1 MNERQFRKR
10 TDAESRARMEA
21 RREEKDRQKAQKRG
35 RVVWHS
41 NQGQGTF
48 NEGRNAHKRTKRPA
62 KRMTTPK
69 PVRPAHRVRL
79 AIVRPV
85 KVLTHAPRGRKGS
98 TTPAWIK
105 RARNRRRD
113 ALRRAVV

>member
-10 TDAESRARMEA
+10 TDEEARARMEA
-21 RREEKDRQKAQKRG
+21 RREEKERQRAQKRG
-35 RVVWHS
+35 KVVWHS
-41 NQGQGTF
+41 ESMGTR
-48 NEGRNAHKRTKRPA
+48 NEGRNAHKRSKRPA
-62 KRMTTPK
+62 KRMTVAK
-69 PVRPAHRVRL
+69 PVRPAYRVRL
-79 AIVRPV
+79 PIVRKA
-85 KVLTHAPRGRKGS
+85 KVLSHAPRIRKGS